1 MFRRLRWTGEAVGGV
16 ALFLLTASLISAQQ
30 KPAPNPD
37 ALQNQVL
44 TYIKTL
50 DPSLQY
56 LQVKSLT
63 EEKGVPFYRVI
74 LTYTARNRLQQEGT
88 VFVSRDGS
96 SLILCD
102 DCIYDLRMDPLKAL
116 WAKVAKGAEERMS
129 KIKLDGRPFKGNP
142 NAKVVI
148 VEYSDYQ
155 CPFCR
160 RAFEQIESQLLQQYG
175 DKVKFIY
182 KQFPLPMHAWAFKAS
197 IAALCVYKYHPKA
210 YWDLHSRLFQ
220 GQNEIQLENLRDR
233 FQAITRELNLDTNR
247 LMACFD
253 KEETRPE
260 VEADMNEARA
270 LGVSSTPTF
279 IINGAVVT
287 GAIPFEQFKMYVN
300 TALASVK

>member
-1 MFRRLRWTGEAVGGV
+1 MFRRYRWIGGV
-16 ALFLLTASLISAQQ
+16 LGTVALGLLTASLLTAQQ
-30 KPAPNPD
+30 KSPSNTE
-37 ALQNQVL
+37 ALQAKVV
-44 TYIKTL
+44 TYIKTMFPMVQ
-50 DPSLQY
+50 D
-56 LQVKSLT
+56 LQVKAFA
-63 EEKGVPFYRVI
+63 EEKGAPFYRVT
-74 LTYTARNRLQQEGT
+74 LTYTAQNRQQEST

-96 SLILCD
+96 FLILCQ
-102 DCIYDLRMDPLKAL
+102 DCIYDLRMDPQKAL
-116 WAKVAKGAEERMS
+116 WARVAEGAEERMS

-160 RAFEQIESQLLQQYG
+160 RAFEQIESQLMQQYG
-175 DKVKFIY
+175 DKVKFVY
-182 KQFPLPMHAWAFKAS
+182 KQFPLPIHPWAFKAS

-210 YWDLHSRLFQ
+210 YWDVHSRLFQ
-220 GQNEIQLENLRDR
+220 GQNEIRVENLRDR
-233 FQAITRELNLDTNR
+233 FQAMTRELNLDTNR

-260 VEADMNEARA
+260 VEADMNEAQA

-287 GAIPFEQFKMYVN
+287 GAIPFEQFKLYVN
-300 TALASVK
+300 MALANAK